1 MQYALD
7 HGEKTPTPTRGTVI
21 GRRRRGLDSKFTI
34 LNVSSGIPKQ
44 QRQRG
49 RSVSRQIKMP

>member
-1 MQYALD
+1 VYALD

-34 LNVSSGIPKQ
+34 LNVSSGVFQ
-44 QRQRG
+44 QRQQG
-49 RSVSRQIKMP
+49 V